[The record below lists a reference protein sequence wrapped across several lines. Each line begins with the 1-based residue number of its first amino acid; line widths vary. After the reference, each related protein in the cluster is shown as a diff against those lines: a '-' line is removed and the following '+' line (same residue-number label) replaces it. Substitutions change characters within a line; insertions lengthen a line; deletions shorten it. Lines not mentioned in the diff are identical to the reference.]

1 MSKPDHHSEYKRL
14 SVSTK
19 YNLYCIR
26 FGKKENDF
34 KNESIILPYLVHE
47 SNPIWVLKH
56 GMGYKISFDLYLG
69 KWNYK
74 NVCSVVTAQLHM
86 QPYK

>member
-34 KNESIILPYLVHE
+34 KNESIILPYSVHE

-56 GMGYKISFDLYLG
+56 DMGTCIPPVQYFVEQK
-69 KWNYK
+69 
-74 NVCSVVTAQLHM
+74 VQ
-86 QPYK
+86 